1 MENIPIPFEGKEI
14 RKIWHNE
21 QWYYAIIDIIEFLIN
36 TDSPR
41 QYWTKVKN
49 NLLAESQLQPFWLQ
63 LKMQAKDGKMY
74 KTDAAN
80 TEGVLRIV
88 MSVPSPKAEPLKL
101 WLAEQGKRT
110 LEETENPELGFDR
123 LKEIY
128 QAKGY
133 SNEWIESRL
142 KSIGIRKELTD
153 EWNSRGVKEG
163 QEYSILTAEI
173 SKGTFG
179 MTPAEYK
186 EYKGLNKQNLRDH
199 MTDLELIFTMLGEA
213 ATKISSVRSDAQG
226 FEENRE
232 AAIEGGLA
240 AGNSRE
246 NFEKNMNLKVVSSK
260 NYLQQIKEAE
270 MKNELPP
277 DTTSDFTE
285 G

>member
-1 MENIPIPFEGKEI
+1 MENIPMSFEGKEI

-21 QWYYAIIDIIEFLIN
+21 QWYFAIIDTIEILAD

-41 QYWTKVKN
+41 QYWTKIKR
-49 NLLAESQLQPFWLQ
+49 NLISESQLQPFWLQ

-74 KTDAAN
+74 KTDATN

-110 LEETENPELGFDR
+110 LDETENPELGFDR

-128 QAKGY
+128 RAKGY
-133 SNEWIESRL
+133 SDEWIESRL

-153 EWNSRGVKEG
+153 SWKSRGVKEG
-163 QEYSILTAEI
+163 QEYSILTSEI

-179 MTPAEYK
+179 MTPTEYK
-186 EYKGLNKQNLRDH
+186 AYKGLDKQNLRDH

-213 ATKISSVRSDAQG
+213 ATKIAAVRNDAQG
-226 FEENRE
+226 FEENRD

-240 AGNSRE
+240 AGDSRQ
-246 NFEKNMNLKVVSSK
+246 NFEKKMNVKVVSPE
-260 NYLQQIKEAE
+260 NYLQQIQDATK
-270 MKNELPP
+270 KNELPP
-277 DTTSDFTE
+277 ESTI

>member
-1 MENIPIPFEGKEI
+1 MENVPMPFEGKEI
-14 RKIWHNE
+14 RKVWHNE
-21 QWYYAIIDIIEFLIN
+21 QWYFAIIDTIEILAD

-41 QYWTKVKN
+41 QYWTKVKK

-63 LKMQAKDGKMY
+63 LKMKAADGKLY
-74 KTDAAN
+74 KTDATN

-110 LEETENPELGFDR
+110 LDETENPELGFDR

-133 SNEWIESRL
+133 SDEWIESRL
-142 KSIGIRKELTD
+142 KSISIRKELTD
-153 EWNSRGVKEG
+153 AWKSRGVKEG

-186 EYKGLNKQNLRDH
+186 AFKSLDNQNLRDH

-213 ATKISSVRSDAQG
+213 ATKIASVRNDAQG
-226 FEENRE
+226 FEENRD
-232 AAIEGGLA
+232 AAIEGGVA
-240 AGNSRE
+240 AGDSRL
-246 NFEKNMNLKVVSSK
+246 NFEKKMNVKVVSSE
-260 NYLQQIKEAE
+260 NYLQQIQKASK
-270 MKNELPP
+270 KNELPP
-277 DTTSDFTE
+277 DSTI

>member
-1 MENIPIPFEGKEI
+1 MENSPMPFEGKEI

-21 QWYYAIIDIIEFLIN
+21 QWYFAIIDTIEFLAD

-41 QYWTKVKN
+41 QYWTKVKR
-49 NLLAESQLQPFWLQ
+49 NLTRESQLQPFWLQ

-74 KTDAAN
+74 KTDATN

-110 LEETENPELGFDR
+110 LDETENPELGFDR

-128 QAKGY
+128 RAKGY
-133 SNEWIESRL
+133 SDEWIESRL

-153 EWNSRGVKEG
+153 SWKSRGVKEG

-179 MTPAEYK
+179 MNPTEYK
-186 EYKGLNKQNLRDH
+186 AYKGLDKQNLRDH

-213 ATKISSVRSDAQG
+213 ATKIAAVRNDAQG
-226 FEENRE
+226 FEENRD
-232 AAIEGGLA
+232 AAVEGGVA
-240 AGNSRE
+240 AGDSRQ
-246 NFEKNMNLKVVSSK
+246 NFEKKMNVKVVSSD
-260 NYLQQIKEAE
+260 NYLQQIKKAE
-270 MKNELPP
+270 DKNELPP
-277 DTTSDFTE
+277 AD
-285 G
+285 